1 MSASLI
7 TRPMKG
13 VEANADLSK
22 LRYPVLATP
31 KLDGIRGL
39 IVNGKL
45 LSASFKPI
53 PNYHTRTLCE
63 KYLPEGFDGELFVKG
78 GTEIGHHTSAFM
90 SVSGRPDFT
99 FNVFDYVKPGSDNA
113 LYVPYTHRMQNL
125 RELKNELVRRN
136 WNKTS
141 HDKGFFRDNVQFL
154 LPYTISTQE
163 ELQEF
168 IDKCLKRG
176 YEGVMVRSPTG
187 PYKCGRSTEREG
199 YLLKIK
205 PFEDGEAEII
215 GFMEQMENTNEVT
228 ESELGL
234 TKRSSCKAGKV
245 PKNTLGKFIVRR
257 LSDGLEFRIGTGRGL
272 TFELRKKIWED
283 QKNYIGKIVKYKHQ
297 AIGAKIAPRIAIF
310 LGFRDKRDMTTY

>member
-1 MSASLI
+1 MSLI

-22 LRYPVLATP
+22 LRYPIMATP

-39 IVNGKL
+39 MVDGKL

-63 KYLPEGFDGELFVKG
+63 RFLPEGFDGELFVKG

-90 SVSGRPDFT
+90 SASGRPDFT
-99 FNVFDYVKPGSDNA
+99 FNVFDYVNHEEKNA
-113 LYVPYTHRMQNL
+113 LLTPYTHRMQNL
-125 RELKNELVRRN
+125 KEIKNKALKAN
-136 WNKTS
+136 WS
-141 HDKGFFRDNVQFL
+141 HTVPEAAFFNLSVTFL
-154 LPYTISTQE
+154 LPRTINTQE
-163 ELQEF
+163 ELQEY
-168 IDKCLKRG
+168 IDTCLRRG

-199 YLLKIK
+199 FLLKIK

-215 GFMEQMENTNEVT
+215 GFMEQMENKNEVT

-234 TKRSSCKAGKV
+234 TKRSSHKAGKV
-245 PKNTLGKFIVRR
+245 PKDTLGKFIVRR

-283 QKNYIGKIVKYKHQ
+283 QKSYLGKIVKYKHQ